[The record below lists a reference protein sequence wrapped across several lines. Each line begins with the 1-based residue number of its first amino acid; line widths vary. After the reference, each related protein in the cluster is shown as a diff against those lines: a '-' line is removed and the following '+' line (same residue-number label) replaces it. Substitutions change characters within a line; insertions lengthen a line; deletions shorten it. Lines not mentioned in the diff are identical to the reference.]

1 MLFLT
6 IEDGMYEDMKK
17 AIAMKLE
24 VEFPLAPESVLEF
37 CLRNGKLPTW
47 LDYNHICQE
56 IFDKSHATPKPENK
70 KSKIQSELSNQKKQ
84 TNETSGI
91 APSENQ
97 KIKKNVVPI
106 VIQERNFIK
115 QKKKLQEKCCL

>member
-1 MLFLT
+1 
-6 IEDGMYEDMKK
+6 MYEDMKK

-24 VEFPLAPESVLEF
+24 VEFPIAPDSVLQF
-37 CLRNGKLPTW
+37 CLRKLPTW

-56 IFDKSHATPKPENK
+56 IFEKSHATPKPENK